1 MIWRRAPYALEGPP
15 YCPRGGFYSIGISRR
30 ALVAPSGA
38 EWGAISQRT
47 RLYMVE
53 KNREKRVTGGRRQG
67 DRCEATGGRKGDRCE
82 ATGALWVAKVWEWMC
97 ASSGFWLLYTLR
109 SSFTPYP
116 CEALY
121 TPKVLSAKLRKKI
134 ETYEL

>member
-1 MIWRRAPYALEGPP
+1 MLRRIRRRAQYALEGPP
-15 YCPRGGFYSIGISRR
+15 YCPRWGFYSIGISRR

-38 EWGAISQRT
+38 EWGVISQRT
-47 RLYMVE
+47 RLYVVV
-53 KNREKRVTGGRRQG
+53 KNREKRVTGGRRQ
-67 DRCEATGGRKGDRCE
+67 GDRCE

-121 TPKVLSAKLRKKI
+121 TPKVLSAKLRKNL

>member
-1 MIWRRAPYALEGPP
+1 M
-15 YCPRGGFYSIGISRR
+15 S
-30 ALVAPSGA
+30 PSGDDR
-38 EWGAISQRT
+38 GAISQRA
-47 RLYMVE
+47 RLYVVV
-53 KNREKRVTGGRRQG
+53 KNREKRVTGG
-67 DRCEATGGRKGDRCE
+67 GGREIDVRQLEGGGRQGDRCE

-121 TPKVLSAKLRKKI
+121 TPKVLSAKLRKNL

>member
-1 MIWRRAPYALEGPP
+1 MHRKAPP

-47 RLYMVE
+47 RLYVVV
-53 KNREKRVTGGRRQG
+53 KNREKRVTGGR
-67 DRCEATGGRKGDRCE
+67 RKGDRCE

-97 ASSGFWLLYTLR
+97 VSSGFWLLYTLR
-109 SSFTPYP
+109 SS
-116 CEALY
+116 Y
-121 TPKVLSAKLRKKI
+121 TLPVRSTLHTEGSECKVTKKS
-134 ETYEL
+134 

>member
-1 MIWRRAPYALEGPP
+1 MFAQEAPHSAPEG
-15 YCPRGGFYSIGISRR
+15 
-30 ALVAPSGA
+30 ATNAPSADNNAIVSPSGDDR
-38 EWGAISQRT
+38 GAISQRT
-47 RLYMVE
+47 RLYVVV
-53 KNREKRVTGGRRQG
+53 KNREKRVTGDGRQG
-67 DRCEATGGRKGDRCE
+67 DRCEATGGRRQGDRCE

-121 TPKVLSAKLRKKI
+121 TPKVLSAKLRKNL
-134 ETYEL
+134 ETSKL